1 MNDAML
7 ASGPVNDTGGVRYR
21 AAAVAVGAAE
31 IRRAENGAWY
41 LRSREP
47 LGDYP
52 TRLTD
57 CLVNGAQAHP
67 DRVLAAKRGDDGRWI
82 EITYAQMLERAR
94 ALGQGLVDL
103 GLSAERPLAV
113 LSGNDLEHLQLMFAA
128 MLAGVPYSPISP
140 AYSLVSTDYGKLRH
154 TLGVLKPGAVFVA
167 ERAPFVRALDAVLP
181 ADAALI
187 VARDDDAD
195 VDADGKGRAVPLS
208 HLLATAPRT
217 IDAIH
222 AAVGPDHLAK
232 ILFTSGSTKQPKAV
246 PTTHRMLCSNQQ
258 MLRQTMPELM
268 REPPVLVDWLPWNHT
283 FGGSHN
289 LGIALYNGGTL
300 YIDDG
305 RPMPGRFDETV
316 RNLREIAPTIYFNVP
331 KGWEELTAALER
343 DAAAR
348 HVLLAR
354 EAVFLRWRG
363 PVAGRVGSARPR
375 DRSALRRADPDH
387 GRPRDD
393 GGVAVV
399 PVHDGAADARRL
411 YRAAR
416 ARLRREARA
425 AASSNCAS
433 RPNVMRGYWHADVD
447 PRDVFDDE
455 GYYRSGDAGVFADPA
470 RPGSGCCSTGG

>member
-195 VDADGKGRAVPLS
+195 VDADGKGRAVPL
-208 HLLATAPRT
+208 
-217 IDAIH
+217 
-222 AAVGPDHLAK
+222 
-232 ILFTSGSTKQPKAV
+232 
-246 PTTHRMLCSNQQ
+246 
-258 MLRQTMPELM
+258 
-268 REPPVLVDWLPWNHT
+268 
-283 FGGSHN
+283 
-289 LGIALYNGGTL
+289 AL
-300 YIDDG
+300 
-305 RPMPGRFDETV
+305 
-316 RNLREIAPTIYFNVP
+316 
-331 KGWEELTAALER
+331 
-343 DAAAR
+343 AR
-348 HVLLAR
+348 HRPAHDR
-354 EAVFLRWRG
+354 RDPRG
-363 PVAGRVGSARPR
+363 
-375 DRSALRRADPDH
+375 
-387 GRPRDD
+387 GRPRSSRED
-393 GGVAVV
+393 
-399 PVHDGAADARRL
+399 PVHVRLHEAAEGRADHAPDAVQQPADAAPDDARTDARTAGAGRLAAVESHVRRQSQPRHRAIQRRHAV
-411 YRAAR
+411 YRRRPPDAGPLRRNRAQPARDRADDLLQRAERLGRTDGR
-416 ARLRREARA
+416 ARTRCRCATRSSRA
-425 AASSNCAS
+425 
-433 RPNVMRGYWHADVD
+433 
-447 PRDVFDDE
+447 
-455 GYYRSGDAGVFADPA
+455 
-470 RPGSGCCSTGG
+470 